1 MIDSLPPP
9 NALGGQ
15 VRRLIPYLQR
25 QRAAVAGVVS
35 LATLGATLAACEPLA
50 LKWLFDAFVDGRQLA
65 NAFVPFASLIGVL
78 VCREAVSSIQERLFW
93 RTRLAIN
100 FALLHATV
108 DRLHSL
114 PLAYHRDQSVGAT
127 MTRIERG
134 IAGAMSAFSDV
145 MVQLLPSLVYLCVS
159 LVVMLGIDARLSVVV
174 LLFAPLPALIGA
186 LAAKEQSSR
195 EQALLERWVRIFSRF
210 NEVLSGIL
218 VVKSF
223 VMEEQE
229 KRRFLSGVADANN
242 LVLRGVAKDANH
254 NALKNGAGTLA
265 RLVALGVGGALVM
278 KHQISLGTLLAFVS
292 YLAGLFVPVSTI
304 TGMYQTLRRASV
316 ALSSIVSILDAPD
329 SLGDASHAREPGR
342 LLGDVEFRGVSFGYR
357 PGQAVLRDIN
367 LHVRPGEM
375 IALVGASG
383 AGKTTLMS
391 LLQRLYDPT
400 SGAILLDGHDLRDL
414 KQRSVRFQ
422 LGVVLQEGALFS
434 DTIRDNIAFGRPSA
448 TGEEIEAA
456 ARAAHAHD
464 FISALPQGYATEVGE
479 RAAKLS
485 GGERQRIAIAR
496 ALLKDA
502 PILILDEA
510 TSALDVESEEKV
522 QAALERLTEGRTSFV
537 IAHRLATVV
546 SADRIVV
553 FKDGTIHETGTH
565 AELLCK
571 GGYYADLVRRQ
582 LRGFGV
588 SLPTTDAPAPLVH

>member
-1 MIDSLPPP
+1 
-9 NALGGQ
+9 
-15 VRRLIPYLQR
+15 
-25 QRAAVAGVVS
+25 
-35 LATLGATLAACEPLA
+35 
-50 LKWLFDAFVDGRQLA
+50 
-65 NAFVPFASLIGVL
+65 
-78 VCREAVSSIQERLFW
+78 
-93 RTRLAIN
+93 
-100 FALLHATV
+100 
-108 DRLHSL
+108 
-114 PLAYHRDQSVGAT
+114 
-127 MTRIERG
+127 
-134 IAGAMSAFSDV
+134 
-145 MVQLLPSLVYLCVS
+145 
-159 LVVMLGIDARLSVVV
+159 
-174 LLFAPLPALIGA
+174 
-186 LAAKEQSSR
+186 
-195 EQALLERWVRIFSRF
+195 VRIFSRF

-229 KRRFLSGVADANN
+229 KRRFLNGVADANN
-242 LVLRGVAKDANH
+242 LVLRGVARDANY

-292 YLAGLFVPVSTI
+292 YLGGLFVPVSTI

-316 ALSSIVSILDAPD
+316 ALSSIVGILDAPD
-329 SLGDASHAREPGR
+329 SLGDAANAREPGR

-357 PGQAVLRDIN
+357 PGQPVLRDIN

-383 AGKTTLMS
+383 AGKTTLMA
-391 LLQRLYDPT
+391 LLQRLYDP
-400 SGAILLDGHDLRDL
+400 SAGAILLDGHDLREL

-448 TGEEIEAA
+448 TTEEIEAA

-464 FISALPQGYATEVGE
+464 FISALPLGYATEVGE

-565 AELLCK
+565 AELLGK

-588 SLPTTDAPAPLVH
+588 SLPATEAPAPLVH